1 MWYERMARSLA
12 RRGVKKLT
20 AQTPREF
27 AGVISEEPLR
37 ARVQQFTEAY
47 ESARFGQ
54 SQEDVQRLP
63 ELYEEVE
70 LATKK

>member
-27 AGVISEEPLR
+27 AGIIPEEPLR

-70 LATKK
+70 LATRK